1 MKIKSIKIENF
12 RNIQSLNAEFGDK
25 TVISGK
31 NKTGKSTIRDAILWC
46 LYDKLADGSSA
57 NNIRPKDANGTDID
71 FLEIKVC
78 LVIEHDGHEYVLEKL
93 QKQKWTKKR
102 GSEEKK
108 FEGNVNEFSINDIP
122 KKLKDY
128 QEFISEICDPDTMLF
143 GTNAQSFLGMDTK
156 KRRAKLLSLEP
167 DFSDADVIALDDDFK
182 EIEDDLF
189 VGTIDELIARAK
201 KVKKQKNDDLKT
213 IPVRIDEVSKQKVE
227 VDVASLEKAKSE
239 AEAELKSV
247 QNKFEE
253 LANKVSEK
261 RELESQIME
270 LKFEQAKVEKEYNS
284 ANQKRREEVNRQID
298 DKKSALTAQK
308 TDIRILEGQIAADKT
323 LLEKIDF
330 DGKALNKEYA
340 NIAKDHF
347 KADGEVCP
355 ICGRK
360 MPKEHIQK
368 AEIAFEESKAKTLK
382 VISEKGKNLKMQKQ
396 ATEDMI
402 AKNSKEIDETKTSVD
417 VLTTE
422 IMKLESKLKTIP
434 ADAEPTS
441 IKEWNELQKSI
452 DARQEILNQPMP
464 YDKYELDHKETE
476 IRNKIA
482 ELDRD
487 LSAVEQNKAIDAR
500 IEELKIEQRDTAQAV
515 ADAERQLDIL
525 ERFNK
530 AKIELLTDKV
540 NQHFQMVKWQMF
552 EPQINGGY
560 QAVCNPTVNG
570 ISYFSGLNHGD
581 RLLADMDICK
591 AWQDASGIKLPIF
604 LDDAESVDADRIPEY
619 DRQLIVLRR
628 TDDDKLTIK

>member
-12 RNIQSLNAEFGDK
+12 RNIQLLNADFGDK

-57 NNIRPKDANGTDID
+57 NNIRPKDENGTDID

-78 LVIEHDGHEYVLEKL
+78 LTIEHDGHEYVLEKL

-227 VDVASLEKAKSE
+227 VDVASLEKAKAE

-270 LKFEQAKVEKEYNS
+270 LRFEQAKVEKEYNS
-284 ANQKRREEVNRQID
+284 ANQKRRESVNKQID

-396 ATEDMI
+396 ATEDRI

-422 IMKLESKLKTIP
+422 IMKLESKLKAIP

-476 IRNKIA
+476 IRNKISSL
-482 ELDRD
+482 EQE
-487 LSAVEQNKAIDAR
+487 LSAVEKNKSIDAR

-628 TDDDKLTIK
+628 TDDERLVIR

>member
-1 MKIKSIKIENF
+1 MIIKHVYGENF
-12 RNIQSLNAEFGDK
+12 RGIKKLDADFGMNVLI
-25 TVISGK
+25 TGK
-31 NKTGKSTIRDAILWC
+31 NKTGKSTVRDLVYWV
-46 LYDKLADGSSA
+46 LGNRLSDGSDAS
-57 NNIRPKDANGTDID
+57 NIRPKDDNGVDID
-71 FLEIKVC
+71 FVDIIGEIT
-78 LVIEHDGHEYVLEKL
+78 IEHNDSTYVLRKL

-189 VGTIDELIARAK
+189 VGTIDELIARSK

-253 LANKVSEK
+253 LANRVTEK

-284 ANQKRREEVNRQID
+284 ANQKRRESVNKQID

-382 VISEKGKNLKMQKQ
+382 VIAEKGKNLKMQKQ
-396 ATEDMI
+396 DTEDRI

-422 IMKLESKLKTIP
+422 IMKLESKLKAIP

-452 DARQEILNQPMP
+452 DARIEILNQPMP

-482 ELDRD
+482 SLEQE
-487 LSAVEQNKAIDAR
+487 LSAVEKNKSIDAR

-540 NQHFQMVKWQMF
+540 NQHFSMVKWQMF

-591 AWQDASGIKLPIF
+591 AWQDASGVKLPIF

>member
-12 RNIQSLNAEFGDK
+12 RNIQSLNADFGDK

-57 NNIRPKDANGTDID
+57 NNIRPKDENGTDID
-71 FLEIKVC
+71 FLEIKVV
-78 LVIEHDGHEYVLEKL
+78 LTIEHDGHEYVLEKL

-213 IPVRIDEVSKQKVE
+213 IPVRIDEVSKQKVV
-227 VDVASLEKAKSE
+227 VDVVSLEKAKAE

-247 QNKFEE
+247 QKKFEE

-270 LKFEQAKVEKEYNS
+270 LRFEQAKVEKEYNS
-284 ANQKRREEVNRQID
+284 ANQKRRESVNKQID

-323 LLEKIDF
+323 LLEKINA
-330 DGKALNKEYA
+330 DGKTLNKEYA

-368 AEIAFEESKAKTLK
+368 AEIAFEESKAKSLK
-382 VISEKGKNLKMQKQ
+382 AISEKGKNLKMQKQ
-396 ATEDMI
+396 TTEDRI
-402 AKNSKEIDETKTSVD
+402 AKNTKETDETKTSVD

-422 IMKLESKLKTIP
+422 IMKLESKLKAIP

-452 DARQEILNQPMP
+452 DARNEILNQPMP

-482 ELDRD
+482 SLEYE

-628 TDDDKLTIK
+628 TDDDKLTIL

>member
-167 DFSDADVIALDDDFK
+167 DFSDADVISLDDDFK

>member
-12 RNIQSLNAEFGDK
+12 RNIQLLNADFRDK

-31 NKTGKSTIRDAILWC
+31 NKTGKSTIRDSILWC

-71 FLEIKVC
+71 FLEIKVV
-78 LVIEHDGHEYVLEKL
+78 LTIEHDGHEYVLEKL

-227 VDVASLEKAKSE
+227 VDVASLEKVKAE

-253 LANKVSEK
+253 LANRVTEK

-270 LKFEQAKVEKEYNS
+270 LRFEQAKAEKEYNS
-284 ANQKRREEVNRQID
+284 ANQKRRESINKQID

-308 TDIRILEGQIAADKT
+308 TDIRILEGQIAADNT
-323 LLEKIDF
+323 LLEKIVW
-330 DGKALNKEYA
+330 DGKNLNKEYA

-347 KADGEVCP
+347 EADGEVCP

-396 ATEDMI
+396 ATEDRI
-402 AKNSKEIDETKTSVD
+402 AKNTKEIDETKTSVD

-422 IMKLESKLKTIP
+422 IMKLESKLKAIP
-434 ADAEPTS
+434 ADAKPTS

-482 ELDRD
+482 SLEQE
-487 LSAVEQNKAIDAR
+487 LSAVEKNKSIDAR